1 MNEDNK
7 TVWIDAENKILS
19 FHAIEN
25 GKVIQKTESLF
36 WDFLFGLMNTGYRIM

>member
-1 MNEDNK
+1 MNEDKK

-25 GKVIQKTESLF
+25 GKVIQKTGSLF
-36 WDFLFGLMNTGYRIM
+36 WDFLFGLMNAGYRIM